1 MNHARFASCL
11 TALLALAMVA
21 GCAKQD
27 AASTSAEPTPA
38 GDAAAPT
45 GDSSS
50 TEAATEDTAAAPSE
64 APAEAA
70 PTN

>member
-27 AASTSAEPTPA
+27 AASTSAEPTPT

-50 TEAATEDTAAAPSE
+50 TEAA
-64 APAEAA
+64 

>member
-1 MNHARFASCL
+1 MTHARFASCL
-11 TALLALAMVA
+11 TAILAIAMMA

-45 GDSSS
+45 SDSSS
-50 TEAATEDTAAAPSE
+50 TEATTEDSAAAPSE
-64 APAEAA
+64 APAEATPA
-70 PTN
+70 N